1 MTFAY
6 AHYYLLLVPQM
17 EHSIGALPKSRNG
30 VVYFMPSTLEEI
42 AKHAGVSRSTVSR
55 VMNDHPSVDDET
67 RARVLSVAERLNYQ
81 PNIAARSLAAGRTR
95 ILGLVIPM
103 GVSALFTDPYF
114 PLLIQGISSA
124 CSANNHSVM
133 LWIAEPEYER
143 RTIRQALQGGM
154 IDGVI
159 LASALMDDPMLEAL
173 RKRGLPFILVGRHP
187 TDDNLSYVDVDNRS
201 AARNMVSYL
210 IRLGYERIATI
221 TGPRNMIAGADRLQ
235 GYLNALRERRVAHD
249 TDLIVEADFT
259 EEGGY
264 VAMQR
269 LLPFAPDAVFAASDA
284 MAVGALRALRD
295 AGKRVPDDI
304 AITGFDDV
312 PFAARTD
319 PPLTTVRQPIQP
331 MGAVAAETL
340 ISMISHP
347 DGQPH
352 RVLLPTELIIRASCG
367 SNLGKGPSSK
377 GMAYTDKRPAL

>member
-1 MTFAY
+1 MSA
-6 AHYYLLLVPQM
+6 
-17 EHSIGALPKSRNG
+17 
-30 VVYFMPSTLEEI
+30 TLEEI
-42 AKHAGVSRSTVSR
+42 ARHAGVSRSTVSR
-55 VMNDHPSVDDET
+55 VMNDHPNVDQDT
-67 RARVLSVAERLNYQ
+67 RARVLSVAERLKYQ
-81 PNIAARSLAAGRTR
+81 PNIAARGLAAGRTR

-124 CSANNHSVM
+124 CSANDHSVM

-173 RKRGLPFILVGRHP
+173 RTRGLPFILVGRHP
-187 TDDNLSYVDVDNRS
+187 TDDQVSYVDVDNKN
-201 AARNMVSYL
+201 AARDMVSYL
-210 IRLGYERIATI
+210 LRLGYERIGTI
-221 TGPRNMIAGADRLQ
+221 TGPKNMIAGSDRLH
-235 GYLNALRERRVAHD
+235 GYLAAHQERRVARD
-249 TDLIVEADFT
+249 PDLIVEGDFS

-295 AGKRVPDDI
+295 AGKRVPEDI
-304 AITGFDDV
+304 AVTGFDDV

-319 PPLTTVRQPIQP
+319 PPLTTVRQPIP
-331 MGAVAAETL
+331 PVGALAAETL
-340 ISMISHP
+340 INMISHP
-347 DGQPH
+347 GGQPH
-352 RVLLPTELIIRASCG
+352 RVLMPTELVIRASCG
-367 SNLGKGPSSK
+367 SNVRRPKAGSSK
-377 GMAYTDKRPAL
+377 Q